1 MYGVDGIVKLT
12 DCRLSSAFLHEAKP
26 LKLRRA
32 AIDNLPGFQGESSY
46 LTMPSRVLFTSAG
59 VHQAPAE
66 ATAAGGAGINLPL
79 SGCLPLVFLLT
90 HVSGLALLV
99 PRVLNGMG

>member
-12 DCRLSSAFLHEAKP
+12 DCRLSSAFLHETKP
-26 LKLRRA
+26 LNLRRA
-32 AIDNLPGFQGESSY
+32 AIDNFSRFQGECSC
-46 LTMPSRVLFTSAG
+46 LTIPSRVLFTSAG

-90 HVSGLALLV
+90 HVSGVALLV

>member
-26 LKLRRA
+26 LNLRRA

-46 LTMPSRVLFTSAG
+46 LTMPSRVVSTSAG

-66 ATAAGGAGINLPL
+66 VTAAGGAGIYLPF

-99 PRVLNGMG
+99 PRVLNGME